1 MAITNKEI
9 LEEVEKLK
17 KMIPTANG
25 DFILLKKTVGDLEIG
40 QQGLKD
46 DIKELKERLLN
57 PDNGVVARVNKNSEF
72 RKKRFGTE
80 RLKIIEDYKK
90 EGSLLDIGCG
100 IGWFLEVAM
109 SNFDVKGVE
118 ISDSLRTYLKK
129 NKGID
134 SFKYIDDIPDNT
146 ADVITGFDLIE
157 FIETRVRLP

>member
-57 PDNGVVARVNKNSEF
+57 PDNGVVARVNRNSDF
-72 RKKRFGTE
+72 RKDSEQRGPLCQQSFENMEDNVNSILSWKDTVSKALWILFTGIAG
-80 RLKIIEDYKK
+80 LIIKTIMGY
-90 EGSLLDIGCG
+90 
-100 IGWFLEVAM
+100 
-109 SNFDVKGVE
+109 
-118 ISDSLRTYLKK
+118 
-129 NKGID
+129 
-134 SFKYIDDIPDNT
+134 
-146 ADVITGFDLIE
+146 
-157 FIETRVRLP
+157 